1 MKKRLASLLAFTAV
15 LAAGTVLAA
24 GVYSVIS
31 IPEPGTFQAS
41 GVSVGKV
48 KAIQIEGA
56 YPTNST
62 VIISRISDDGSV
74 TNALLTRTD
83 VNGSFAGDIGDG
95 TNIWIMAGDKLLR
108 SGTVTNTCRVRLI
121 LEGD

>member
-1 MKKRLASLLAFTAV
+1 MRKLMMFAAAAV
-15 LAAGTVLAA
+15 AAA
-24 GVYSVIS
+24 GVALAASYSVIS
-31 IPEPGTFQAS
+31 VPEPGTFQAS
-41 GVSVGKV
+41 GLSVGKL
-48 KAIQIEGA
+48 KAVQIEGA

-62 VIISRISDDGSV
+62 VVISRVSDDGSV

-83 VNGSFAGDIGDG
+83 VDGSFAGDIGEG